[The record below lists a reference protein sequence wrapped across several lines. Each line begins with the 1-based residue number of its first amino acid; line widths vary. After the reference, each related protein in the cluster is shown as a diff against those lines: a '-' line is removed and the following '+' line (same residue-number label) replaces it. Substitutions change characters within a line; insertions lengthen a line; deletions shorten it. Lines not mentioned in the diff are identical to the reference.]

1 MVSDLT
7 HEKPLSGGVKV
18 RGMRVGR
25 PVRPPRVAEQFGI
38 RLGRMYHERHALERR
53 PVLRQLDDRDRAADT
68 VGVAWRKS
76 VMCDRDPLAGL
87 MYGAVAR

>member
-1 MVSDLT
+1 
-7 HEKPLSGGVKV
+7 
-18 RGMRVGR
+18 
-25 PVRPPRVAEQFGI
+25 
-38 RLGRMYHERHALERR
+38 MYHERHALVRR

-68 VGVAWRKS
+68 VGKARWKS